1 MTMPPEDKWKANLEK
16 VAFMK
21 RFPGLLA
28 DWERLT
34 GKTIEAVIP
43 LKGKQGAA
51 AIVCT
56 DGSFTVAP
64 PMGAEPYELG
74 ETLGAARTFLEAK
87 HQKAYVEYD
96 RLVKKDRD
104 ALKAARLEKIIGAI
118 ENNLEHIPELKER
131 LKALVK
137 EWK

>member
-1 MTMPPEDKWKANLEK
+1 MATEDKWKANLEK

-21 RFPGLLA
+21 EFPGLLGSWDA
-28 DWERLT
+28 LK

-51 AIVCT
+51 AIICS

-64 PMGAEPYELG
+64 PMMTEPYELG
-74 ETLGAARTFLEAK
+74 ETLTVGRAFLEPK
-87 HQKAYVEYD
+87 HGPAYREYD
-96 RLVKKDRD
+96 RLAKKDKD
-104 ALKAARLEKIIGAI
+104 ALKQARLEKIIGAI
-118 ENNLEHIPELKER
+118 ENNLEQIPELKER

-137 EWK
+137 EWP

>member
-1 MTMPPEDKWKANLEK
+1 MATEDKWKANLEK

-21 RFPGLLA
+21 QFPGLLGS
-28 DWERLT
+28 WEALK

-51 AIVCT
+51 AIICS

-64 PMGAEPYELG
+64 PMAAEPYEVG
-74 ETLGAARTFLEAK
+74 ETLTAGRSLLEPKHSGAY
-87 HQKAYVEYD
+87 QEYD
-96 RLVKKDRD
+96 RLAKKDKD
-104 ALKAARLEKIIGAI
+104 ALRQARLEKIIGAI
-118 ENNLEHIPELKER
+118 ENNLDQIPELKER

-137 EWK
+137 EWP

>member
-1 MTMPPEDKWKANLEK
+1 MAAEDKWKANLEK

-21 RFPGLLA
+21 QFPGLLGR
-28 DWERLT
+28 WETLA
-34 GKTIEAVIP
+34 GKTVEAVIP

-51 AIVCT
+51 AIVFT

-64 PMGAEPYELG
+64 PMATEPYELG
-74 ETLGAARTFLEAK
+74 ETLAAARRLLEPK
-87 HQKAYVEYD
+87 HQQAYVEYD
-96 RLVKKDRD
+96 RLVRQDKE
-104 ALKAARLEKIIGAI
+104 ALKAARLEKIVGAI
-118 ENNLEHIPELKER
+118 ENNLEQIPELKDR

>member
-1 MTMPPEDKWKANLEK
+1 MAAEDKWKANLEK

-21 RFPGLLA
+21 QFPGLLES
-28 DWERLT
+28 WEALK

-51 AIVCT
+51 AVICT
-56 DGSFTVAP
+56 DGTFIVTP

-74 ETLGAARTFLEAK
+74 ETLTAGRSLLEPK
-87 HQKAYVEYD
+87 HADAYREYD
-96 RLVKKDRD
+96 RLVSKDKE
-104 ALKAARLEKIIGAI
+104 ALKQARLEKIIGAI
-118 ENNLEHIPELKER
+118 ENNLAQIPELKER

-137 EWK
+137 EWR